1 MKVLKDLNNGQ
12 LAVCDVADKLRIQ
25 KSLLAKQTK
34 ERKTYHKLC
43 CWRNKKETS
52 KGMSK
57 YEIPCIVCETLL
69 TICESK
75 KP

>member
-34 ERKTYHKLC
+34 EEKRIISYVAGGT
-43 CWRNKKETS
+43 KKRLL
-52 KGMSK
+52 KG
-57 YEIPCIVCETLL
+57 
-69 TICESK
+69 
-75 KP
+75 